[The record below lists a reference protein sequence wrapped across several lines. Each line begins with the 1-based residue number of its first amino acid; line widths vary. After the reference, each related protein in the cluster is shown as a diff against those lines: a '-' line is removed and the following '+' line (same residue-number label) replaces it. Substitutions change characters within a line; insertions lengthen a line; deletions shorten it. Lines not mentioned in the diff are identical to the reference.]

1 MHRYATERQRRGA
14 VGHRRQRLGR
24 AGIVARMTEDLE
36 KLLHAASRHDAGAVA
51 TLLQQHLPA
60 LRAFVRLK
68 AGPSLLERESCSDLA
83 QSVCRDVI
91 ENADRFRFGG
101 EAEFRKWLF
110 TTAMRKIADR
120 AEHWRAG
127 KRDPRRERGGLD
139 EEELHGF
146 AGIYTPSRQAVARE
160 ELQRVEAAFGK
171 LAPEKQEVILMAR
184 LMGLSHAQIAQELGK
199 TEVAVRS
206 TLSRALAELSAML

>member
-1 MHRYATERQRRGA
+1 MSQDFEA
-14 VGHRRQRLGR
+14 
-24 AGIVARMTEDLE
+24 
-36 KLLHAASRHDAGAVA
+36 LLKAASRHEPAAVA
-51 TLLQQHLPA
+51 TLLEQHLPA
-60 LRAFVRLK
+60 LRAFLRLK
-68 AGPSLLERESCSDLA
+68 AGPSLLAKESCSDLA
-83 QSVCRDVI
+83 QSVCRDVL

-127 KRDPRRERGGLD
+127 KRDQGRERGGLD
-139 EEELHGF
+139 EEEMRGL
-146 AGIYTPSRQAVARE
+146 AGIYTPSGQAAARE
-160 ELQRVEAAFGK
+160 ELARVEAAFGK
-171 LAPEKQEVILMAR
+171 LAADKQEVILMSR

-206 TLSRALAELSAML
+206 ILSRALAELATFL

>member
-1 MHRYATERQRRGA
+1 MSRP
-14 VGHRRQRLGR
+14 
-24 AGIVARMTEDLE
+24 MTQDLE
-36 KLLHAASRHDAGAVA
+36 ALLHAASQHDSQAVA

-60 LRAFVRLK
+60 LRAFLRLK
-68 AGPSLLERESCSDLA
+68 AGPSLLAKESCSDLA
-83 QSVCRDVI
+83 QSVCRDVL

-127 KRDPRRERGGLD
+127 KRAAAKERGGLD
-139 EEELHGF
+139 EEEIQGI
-146 AGIYTPSRQAVARE
+146 AGIWTPSNQAAARE

-206 TLSRALAELSAML
+206 MLSRALAELSAFL

>member
-1 MHRYATERQRRGA
+1 MSQ
-14 VGHRRQRLGR
+14 
-24 AGIVARMTEDLE
+24 DLE
-36 KLLHAASRHDAGAVA
+36 SLLKAASQHDATAVA

-68 AGPSLLERESCSDLA
+68 AGPSLLARESCSDLA
-83 QSVCRDVI
+83 QSVCRDVL
-91 ENADRFRFGG
+91 ENAERFRFGG

-127 KRDPRRERGGLD
+127 KREKARERSNMD
-139 EEELHGF
+139 EEEIRGL
-146 AGIYTPSRQAVARE
+146 ASIYSPSGQAAARE
-160 ELQRVEAAFGK
+160 ELARVEDAFTK
-171 LAPEKQEVILMAR
+171 LAPEKQEVVLMSR
-184 LMGLSHAQIAQELGK
+184 LMGLSHAQIAKELGK

-206 TLSRALAELSAML
+206 ILSRALAELSAFL

>member
-1 MHRYATERQRRGA
+1 MSHDIEGLLRAASQHDAAA
-14 VGHRRQRLGR
+14 VG
-24 AGIVARMTEDLE
+24 
-36 KLLHAASRHDAGAVA
+36 

-68 AGPSLLERESCSDLA
+68 AGPSLLAKESCSDLA
-83 QSVCRDVI
+83 QSVCRDVL

-101 EAEFRKWLF
+101 EPEFRKWLF
-110 TTAMRKIADR
+110 TTAMRKISDR

-127 KRDPRRERGGLD
+127 KRDAGKERGGLD
-139 EEELHGF
+139 EEELRGF
-146 AGIYTPSRQAVARE
+146 AGIYSPSGQAQARE
-160 ELQRVEAAFGK
+160 ELQRVEAAFGR

-184 LMGLSHAQIAQELGK
+184 LMGLSHSQIAQELGK

-206 TLSRALAELSAML
+206 ILSRALAELSACL

>member
-1 MHRYATERQRRGA
+1 MSD
-14 VGHRRQRLGR
+14 
-24 AGIVARMTEDLE
+24 DLE
-36 KLLHAASRHDAGAVA
+36 ALLHAASRHDESAVL

-68 AGPSLLERESCSDLA
+68 AGPSLLARESLSDLA
-83 QSVCRDVI
+83 QSVCRDVL
-91 ENADRFRFGG
+91 ENPERFRFGG

-110 TTAMRKIADR
+110 TVALRKIADR

-127 KRDPRRERGGLD
+127 KRDPARERAGLD
-139 EEELHGF
+139 EQEIRGLAEVW
-146 AGIYTPSRQAVARE
+146 TPSRQAAARE
-160 ELQRVEAAFGK
+160 ELQRVEAAFVK
-171 LAPEKQEVILMAR
+171 LAPEKQEVVLMAR

-206 TLSRALAELSAML
+206 ILSRALAELAAGL

>member
-1 MHRYATERQRRGA
+1 MAQ
-14 VGHRRQRLGR
+14 
-24 AGIVARMTEDLE
+24 DLE
-36 KLLHAASRHDAGAVA
+36 ALLVRASQHDSGAVA
-51 TLLQQHLPA
+51 TLLEQHLPA

-68 AGPSLLERESCSDLA
+68 AGPSLLAKESCSDLA
-83 QSVCRDVI
+83 QSVCRDVL
-91 ENADRFRFGG
+91 ENASRFQFGG

-127 KRDPRRERGGLD
+127 KRNQHKERGGLD
-139 EEELHGF
+139 EQDL
-146 AGIYTPSRQAVARE
+146 AGIAGIWTPSGQAAARE

-206 TLSRALAELSAML
+206 ILSRALAELSAFL

>member
-1 MHRYATERQRRGA
+1 MN
-14 VGHRRQRLGR
+14 
-24 AGIVARMTEDLE
+24 EDLE
-36 KLLHAASRHDAGAVA
+36 TLLQAASRHDGEAVA
-51 TLLQQHLPA
+51 TLLQRHLPA

-68 AGPSLLERESCSDLA
+68 AGPSLLAKESCSDLA
-83 QSVCRDVI
+83 QSVCRDVL

-127 KRDPRRERGGLD
+127 KRAANRERGGLD
-139 EEELHGF
+139 EEELQGF
-146 AGIYTPSRQAVARE
+146 AGIWTPSGQAAARE
-160 ELQRVEAAFGK
+160 ELQRVETAFGN

-199 TEVAVRS
+199 
-206 TLSRALAELSAML
+206 

>member
-1 MHRYATERQRRGA
+1 MSQ
-14 VGHRRQRLGR
+14 
-24 AGIVARMTEDLE
+24 DLPA
-36 KLLHAASRHDAGAVA
+36 LLKAASQHDGAAVA

-68 AGPSLLERESCSDLA
+68 AGPSLLAKESCSDLA
-83 QSVCRDVI
+83 QSVCRDVL
-91 ENADRFRFGG
+91 ENAERFQFGG

-127 KRDPRRERGGLD
+127 KRAPAKERGGLD
-139 EEELHGF
+139 EEEIRGLHGL
-146 AGIYTPSRQAVARE
+146 YTPSGQAAARE
-160 ELQRVEAAFGK
+160 ELQRVEEAFGK
-171 LAPEKQEVILMAR
+171 LAPEKQEVVLMAR

-206 TLSRALAELSAML
+206 ILSRALAELSAYL

>member
-1 MHRYATERQRRGA
+1 MSQ
-14 VGHRRQRLGR
+14 
-24 AGIVARMTEDLE
+24 DLE
-36 KLLHAASRHDAGAVA
+36 ALLKAASQHDGQAVA

-68 AGPSLLERESCSDLA
+68 AGPTLLAKESCSDLA
-83 QSVCRDVI
+83 QSVCRDVL

-127 KRDPRRERGGLD
+127 KRNPGRERDGLD
-139 EEELHGF
+139 EEEAQGL
-146 AGIYTPSRQAVARE
+146 AGIWSPSGQAAARE

-184 LMGLSHAQIAQELGK
+184 LMGLNHAQIAQEMGK

-206 TLSRALAELSAML
+206 ILSRALAELSAFL

>member
-1 MHRYATERQRRGA
+1 MSD
-14 VGHRRQRLGR
+14 
-24 AGIVARMTEDLE
+24 DLQN
-36 KLLHAASRHDAGAVA
+36 LLHAASQHDPAAVA
-51 TLLQQHLPA
+51 TLLEQHLPA

-68 AGPSLLERESCSDLA
+68 AGPMLLARESCSDLA
-83 QSVCRDVI
+83 QSVCRDVL
-91 ENADRFRFGG
+91 EQAERFRFGG

-127 KRDPRRERGGLD
+127 KRDGQRERAGLD
-139 EEELHGF
+139 EQEILGF
-146 AGIYTPSRQAVARE
+146 AGIYTPSQQAAARE
-160 ELQRVEAAFGK
+160 EVQRFEAAFAK
-171 LAPEKQEVILMAR
+171 LAPEKQEVVLMAR

-206 TLSRALAELSAML
+206 ILSRALAEIAASL